1 MNAGKAIK
9 KPMRKPTDVGSSEVR
24 LAGGLWSRKRIV
36 ILGLLA
42 ASGLIIATSVVLVV
56 HAQQPQSSTYTIS
69 VGGSSNITNR
79 QYNGYTP
86 STLAIRAG
94 DTIVWK
100 NIGSDVIP
108 HTVTSSDTGANGAPV
123 FDSSPKFNLTPQLV
137 AVFFGPG
144 GFLPP
149 GGTFVL
155 DTSQLHPG
163 TYKYQCT
170 LHDALGMVGAVTVTS
185 DVALPGA
192 AERVVAGW
200 NGYGSEVTLFSPS
213 SLTVARGTQ
222 VVFQSLAGVEPHT
235 VVSETQLSNGTVVL
249 GSNFDSSPKL
259 VPPGITEVAL
269 SEAPP
274 PFPVGPGGVLLPLPN
289 LDRYNFTFNTP
300 GTYQYYCKLHSVVV
314 GGVRAG
320 MVGEVIVLSASAS
333 AQELSTVQSSVSGAQ
348 SELGSLTNQV
358 STSTTLAYA
367 AIAIAIILGLVAIG
381 NSARMRRKA

>member
-1 MNAGKAIK
+1 MRSSKA
-9 KPMRKPTDVGSSEVR
+9 R
-24 LAGGLWSRKRIV
+24 LARGPWPTRRVV

-42 ASGLIIATSVVLVV
+42 VSGLIIAASVVLVI

-69 VGGSSNITNR
+69 VGGSSNLTNR
-79 QYNGYTP
+79 QFNGYTP
-86 STLAIRAG
+86 SVLAIRAG
-94 DTIVWK
+94 DTIAWK

-108 HTVTSSDTGANGAPV
+108 HTVTSSDINASGVPI
-123 FDSSPKFNLTPQLV
+123 FDSSPKFELTPQLV
-137 AVFFGPG
+137 GVFFGPG

-155 DTSQLHPG
+155 DTSQLQPG

-170 LHDALGMVGAVTVTS
+170 LHDALGMVGVVTVTN

-192 AERVVAGW
+192 TQRVVAGW
-200 NGYGSEVTLFSPS
+200 NGYGAEVTLFSPS
-213 SLTVARGTQ
+213 NIAVARGTQ

-259 VPPGITEVAL
+259 VPPGITEVGL
-269 SEAPP
+269 SQAPP

-289 LDRYNFTFNTP
+289 LDKFSFTFSTP

-314 GGVRAG
+314 GGVRVG

-333 AQELSTVQSSVSGAQ
+333 AQELSTVQASVSGAQ
-348 SELGSLTNQV
+348 SQLSSMANQV
-358 STSTTLAYA
+358 STSNTLAYA
-367 AIAIAIILGLVAIG
+367 AIAIAIILGLVAIWI
-381 NSARMRRKA
+381 SSRMRSKA